1 MWVPILLGKPLC
13 FLHLIPS
20 IHWSTPNKC
29 WVVGNRLN
37 TCHEFI
43 MIPHSCWTQA
53 ARKNRET
60 HWFAIHLGWPLPFI
74 RSVYHLA
81 GLYKMIYKIFL
92 SHQSLA
98 YTMVIPWL
106 YHGYTMVILCYTMV
120 IPWLY
125 HGYTMVIPWLYY
137 DYTMVMAHFHSISHD
152 FTVDAWVDLV
162 DVKIAAGSSGSTV
175 KTTSLGPTMRHWE
188 SCASAWPSSHP

>member
-1 MWVPILLGKPLC
+1 MLGRWKSVEHLPWIHHDPPFLLDPGSQEKPGNP
-13 FLHLIPS
+13 LIRHS
-20 IHWSTPNKC
+20 SGVTFTIH
-29 WVVGNRLN
+29 
-37 TCHEFI
+37 
-43 MIPHSCWTQA
+43 
-53 ARKNRET
+53 
-60 HWFAIHLGWPLPFI
+60 

-106 YHGYTMVILCYTMV
+106 YHGYTMLYYGYTMV